1 MFRKKA
7 TTMKRTLTLTI
18 HALASAALIS
28 ACGGQ
33 QKADAVPTAAP
44 SSAAPAASAMPIAS
58 ASGAPVAAAASPSA
72 TPRETATPPAP
83 LIITIEPR
91 SGSKLKGTAKFEAS
105 PGGVDVTVDI
115 SGAPAGKH
123 GAHIHQNA
131 DCSAKDA
138 KSAGDHF
145 NPEAHEHGLPPTDR
159 RHLGDLGNLE
169 VGKDGKGH
177 LEIMIPGA
185 NLNRGDKMSF
195 IDRGIVIHEKV
206 DNGGQPAGN
215 AGNRIGCGEIKPQ

>member
-1 MFRKKA
+1 
-7 TTMKRTLTLTI
+7 MKRTLTLTI
-18 HALASAALIS
+18 HALASLALLS

-33 QKADAVPTAAP
+33 QKVDAAPTAA
-44 SSAAPAASAMPIAS
+44 SSTSAAPAASAVPIAS
-58 ASGAPVAAAASPSA
+58 ASATPVAAAASSSA
-72 TPRETATPPAP
+72 TASENATPPAP

-91 SGSKLKGTAKFEAS
+91 SDSKLKGTAKFEATH
-105 PGGVDVTVDI
+105 GGVDVTVNI
-115 SGAPAGKH
+115 SGAPPGKH

-131 DCSAKDA
+131 DCSARDA

-145 NPEAHEHGLPPTDR
+145 NPEAHEHGLPPTEH

-177 LEIMIPGA
+177 LEITIPGA
-185 NLNRGDKMSF
+185 NLIPGDKMSF
-195 IDRGIVIHEKV
+195 IDRGIIIHEKV

-215 AGNRIGCGEIKPQ
+215 AGNRIGCGEIKR